1 MVFNTKNYDN
11 TIDSLKYLC
20 YNSVEK
26 LYKENAAVS
35 VEPRTDLVGRKVIYT
50 DIDKITANNVV
61 TVLKSALE
69 IHGIN
74 QGCIDYLYQ
83 YNNGIQ
89 PILSR
94 VKETRPEINNKIVV
108 NRANEITSFKVG
120 YLLGEPLQYVSRSSD
135 DSNITDKITKLNEY
149 MYAEDKASKDKE
161 LADWFTICGTSYRM
175 ILPTNDGSLD
185 SPFHIYTLDP
195 RQAFVVYHNG
205 LGNKPV
211 MGVKFVKR
219 SDDTVVYSVYTDTDY
234 YEIVDDKIVH
244 SEPHIL
250 HAIPIVEY
258 PANAARLGAFEIVVP
273 LLDAYN
279 LTVSDRLNGLEQF
292 IQSLIKFVNVDITTE
307 QFEQLKDLG
316 GIKFKST
323 SDNPADVAYL
333 TPELNQANTQTIL
346 DDMYQTI
353 LTICGMP
360 NRNGGSSTSDTGS
373 AVIMRDG
380 WEVAEAKAK
389 DTELMFKRS
398 EKAFLRI
405 ALNIA
410 EAMVGLDLKVAQVD
424 VRFTRRNYENIANKL
439 TVLTTMLAC
448 DKIHPKLGFQISGLF
463 ADPEIAYSMSEEYYK
478 EQSALEEKRQ
488 TQQGGVGNESAE
500 K

>member
-1 MVFNTKNYDN
+1 M
-11 TIDSLKYLC
+11 
-20 YNSVEK
+20 
-26 LYKENAAVS
+26 S
-35 VEPRTDLVGRKVIYT
+35 VEPRTDLVGRKVIFT
-50 DIDKITANNVV
+50 DVDVITKKNIVS
-61 TVLKSALE
+61 VLKAALTT
-69 IHGIN
+69 HNIN
-74 QGCIDYLYQ
+74 QSCIDYLYQ
-83 YNNGIQ
+83 YNNGVQ
-89 PILSR
+89 PILNR
-94 VKETRPEINNKIVV
+94 VKDTRPEINNKIVV

-135 DSNITDKITKLNEY
+135 DKTATEKITQLNEF
-149 MYAEDKASKDKE
+149 MYSEDKASKDKE

-175 ILPTNDGSLD
+175 ILPNKDGGTDD

-195 RQAFVVYHNG
+195 RQTFVVYHNG

-219 SDDTVVYSVYTDTDY
+219 SDETVVYSVYTETDY
-234 YEIVDDKIVH
+234 YEIVNDSIVKN
-244 SEPHIL
+244 EPHIL
-250 HAIPIVEY
+250 HTIPIVEY
-258 PANAARLGAFEIVVP
+258 PANSARLGAFEIVIP

-292 IQSLIKFVNVDITTE
+292 IQALIKFVNVDISPE
-307 QFEQLKDLG
+307 QFKELKDLG

-323 SDNPADVAYL
+323 SDNPADVDYI
-333 TPELNQANTQTIL
+333 TPELNQTNTQTIL
-346 DDMYQTI
+346 NDMYQTI

-405 ALNIA
+405 ALDIA
-410 EAMVGLDLKVAQVD
+410 KTISGLDLKVSQVD
-424 VRFTRRNYENIANKL
+424 VRFTRRNYENISNKS
-439 TVLTTMLAC
+439 TVLTTMLNNG
-448 DKIHPKLGFQISGLF
+448 KIHPLLAFQHCGMFPDAEL
-463 ADPEIAYSMSEEYYK
+463 AYKMSAEYAEMQEEKALAREEAMAK
-478 EQSALEEKRQ
+478 EQKKDG
-488 TQQGGVGNESAE
+488 TNDGNSE
-500 K
+500 

>member
-1 MVFNTKNYDN
+1 M
-11 TIDSLKYLC
+11 
-20 YNSVEK
+20 SVI
-26 LYKENAAVS
+26 
-35 VEPRTDLVGRKVIYT
+35 PRSDLTGRKMIYT
-50 DIDKITANNVV
+50 DVETITAENVIS
-61 TVLKSALE
+61 VLKDALVT
-69 IHGIN
+69 HGIN
-74 QGCIDYLYQ
+74 QSCIDYLYQ

-94 VKETRPEINNKIVV
+94 EKETRPEINNRIVV
-108 NRANEITSFKVG
+108 NRANEITAFKVG
-120 YLLGEPLQYVSRSSD
+120 YLLGEPLQYVSRSSKD
-135 DSNITDKITKLNEY
+135 KAVTDKITQLNEY
-149 MYAEDKASKDKE
+149 MYSEDKASKDKE

-175 ILPTNDGSLD
+175 VLPNSNGCADE

-195 RQAFVVYHNG
+195 RQTFVVYHNG

-211 MGVKFVKR
+211 MGVKCVKR
-219 SDDTVVYSVYTDTDY
+219 SDDTIVYSVYTESDY
-234 YEIVDDKIVH
+234 YEIVNDAIVK

-250 HAIPIVEY
+250 HTIPIIEY
-258 PANAARLGAFEIVVP
+258 PANSARLGAFEVVIP

-292 IQSLIKFVNVDITTE
+292 IQSIIKFVNVDISPE
-307 QFEQLKDLG
+307 DFQELKDLG

-323 SDNPADVAYL
+323 SDNPADVEYL
-333 TPELNQANTQTIL
+333 TPDLNQANTQIIL

-405 ALNIA
+405 ALDIA
-410 EAMVGLDLKVAQVD
+410 ETISRLDLKVSQVD
-424 VRFTRRNYENIANKL
+424 VRFTRRNYENIANKS
-439 TVLTTMLAC
+439 TVLTTMLNNE
-448 DKIHPKLGFQISGLF
+448 KIHPLLAFQHCGMFPDAELAYKIS
-463 ADPEIAYSMSEEYYK
+463 AEYSEEQAK
-478 EQSALEEKRQ
+478 KALEQEAKGAGEQ
-488 TQQGGVGNESAE
+488 KKGVEDDGNSG
-500 K
+500 

>member
-1 MVFNTKNYDN
+1 MS
-11 TIDSLKYLC
+11 I
-20 YNSVEK
+20 
-26 LYKENAAVS
+26 
-35 VEPRTDLVGRKVIYT
+35 EPRTDLVGRKVIYT
-50 DIDKITANNVV
+50 DVDKITRANVV
-61 TVLKSALE
+61 KVLKAALE
-69 IHGIN
+69 THGIN
-74 QGCIDYLYQ
+74 QGCIEYLYQ

-89 PILSR
+89 PILFR
-94 VKETRPEINNKIVV
+94 EKETRPEINNKIVV

-135 DSNITDKITKLNEY
+135 DTEVTDKITQLNEY
-149 MYAEDKASKDKE
+149 MYSEDKASKDKE

-175 ILPTNDGSLD
+175 ILPVNEDNTDD
-185 SPFHIYTLDP
+185 SPFHIFTLDP
-195 RQAFVVYHNG
+195 RQTFVVYHNG

-219 SDDTVVYSVYTDTDY
+219 SDDSIVYSVYTETDY
-234 YEIVDDKIVH
+234 YEIIDDKVIDCK
-244 SEPHIL
+244 PHIL
-250 HAIPIVEY
+250 HTIPIIEY

-292 IQSLIKFVNVDITTE
+292 IQSLIKFINVDISPE
-307 QFEQLKDLG
+307 QFKELKELG

-323 SDNPADVAYL
+323 SDNPADVEYL
-333 TPELNQANTQTIL
+333 TPELNQTNTQTIL

-405 ALNIA
+405 ALDIA
-410 EAMVGLDLKVAQVD
+410 KTIGGLDLKVAQVD
-424 VRFTRRNYENIANKL
+424 VRFTRRNYENIANKS
-439 TVLTTMLAC
+439 TVLTAMLNNS
-448 DKIHPKLGFQISGLF
+448 KIHPLLAFQHCGMFPDAELAYKMSARYAEEQEKKAVTQEQAAKRKDG
-463 ADPEIAYSMSEEYYK
+463 ADD
-478 EQSALEEKRQ
+478 
-488 TQQGGVGNESAE
+488 GNTE
-500 K
+500 

>member
-1 MVFNTKNYDN
+1 M
-11 TIDSLKYLC
+11 
-20 YNSVEK
+20 
-26 LYKENAAVS
+26 S
-35 VEPRTDLVGRKVIYT
+35 VEPRTDLIGRKVIYT
-50 DIDKITANNVV
+50 DVDTITKKNVV
-61 TVLKSALE
+61 EVLKAALTT
-69 IHGIN
+69 HGIN
-74 QGCIDYLYQ
+74 QSCIDYLYN

-89 PILSR
+89 PILNR
-94 VKETRPEINNKIVV
+94 VKDTRPEINNKIVV

-120 YLLGEPLQYVSRSSD
+120 YLLGEPLQYVSRSSED
-135 DSNITDKITKLNEY
+135 KEVTDKITQLNEF
-149 MYAEDKASKDKE
+149 MYSEDKASKDKE

-175 ILPTNDGSLD
+175 ILPTKDGSSDD

-195 RQAFVVYHNG
+195 RQSFVVYHNG

-219 SDDTVVYSVYTDTDY
+219 SDESIVYSIYTETDY
-234 YEIVDDKIVH
+234 YEIIDDKIVKT
-244 SEPHIL
+244 EPHIL
-250 HAIPIVEY
+250 HTIPIIEY
-258 PANAARLGAFEIVVP
+258 PANAARLGAFEIVIP

-279 LTVSDRLNGLEQF
+279 LTISDRLNGLEQF
-292 IQSLIKFVNVDITTE
+292 IQSLIKFVNVDISPE
-307 QFEQLKDLG
+307 QFEELKDLG

-333 TPELNQANTQTIL
+333 TPELNQTNTQTIL
-346 DDMYQTI
+346 NDMYQTI

-405 ALNIA
+405 ALDIA
-410 EAMVGLDLKVAQVD
+410 KTISKLDLKVSQVD
-424 VRFTRRNYENIANKL
+424 VRFTRRNYENIANKS
-439 TVLTTMLAC
+439 TVLTTMLNNS
-448 DKIHPKLGFQISGLF
+448 KIHPLLAFQHCGMFPDAEL
-463 ADPEIAYSMSEEYYK
+463 AYKMSAEYAEEQEKKALKQAEAAAK
-478 EQSALEEKRQ
+478 EQAKQKE
-488 TQQGGVGNESAE
+488 QGGENDGNTEE
-500 K
+500 